1 MNLNSDLNDQQLD
14 AVTHGEG
21 PQLVIAGAGSGKTRV
36 ITYRIAWLVRERRV
50 EPYRIAAVTFTNK
63 AAGEMKERVESLL
76 GGPSE
81 VFVGTFHRF
90 ALRLLRRYGE
100 RVGLA
105 KGFNIL
111 DTSDQLSLMKRA
123 IELEHLDPSA
133 VTPRGALSR
142 VSSAKNRLIDPAE
155 FELEAHGYWEQK
167 VAQAYSRYQRLLR
180 ETGGVDFDDM
190 IALAVRLLQQERE
203 LGERMR
209 RRLRFLLVDEFQD
222 TNYAQLQL
230 ISQIC
235 GEQGNLTAVGDED
248 QSIYRWRGA
257 ELQNILEFE
266 SSFEGAITRKLERNY
281 RSTQN
286 ILDASGAVVANNEKR
301 RGKKLWTDSGAGE
314 PIDLFYS
321 GDESDEAR
329 WIVDKVRE
337 LAPTYRF
344 SGAAV
349 LFRTNAQTRVLEDE
363 LLRQKVPYR
372 LIAGVRFYERAE
384 IKDLIAY
391 LRLVRNPSDNLSL
404 RRVLNQPPRGIG
416 KATQGAVY
424 SEAEEMGHSIWD
436 VLRLER
442 FSAISPRGANA
453 LRAFRQLIE
462 ELRELALTSSLSEL
476 LDAVIER
483 TGYAELYRKDDPE
496 AEARL
501 LNIQE
506 LQSAAQDFTENLD
519 DVPALLIASETFE
532 LVAPESPG
540 ADEDGAQLDLLSG
553 SASVTSGSSA
563 ATADAGEI
571 QSDAFDLDGVPLDE
585 TDALTSFLDYVS
597 LVSDTDQLET
607 DAGVSLMTLHSA
619 KGLEFPVV
627 FLAGLEDGLLP
638 HFNSESPD
646 ELEEERRLM
655 YVGMTRARER
665 LLLSTCN
672 RRRIAGR
679 YQDQEPSFFLD
690 EIPDHLLR
698 VSDGGRSRYDWR
710 AEPVHQFF
718 QTDPQ
723 KRPTPKPVRARPRRS
738 SASPSMGPARPVA
751 VVKQG
756 MGVLHPKLGR
766 GVVLEIDGEGDNAKL
781 TVFFD
786 RAGKRRL
793 IAKYAGLEPAE

>member
-1 MNLNSDLNDQQLD
+1 MNLTRDLNEQQLD

-63 AAGEMKERVESLL
+63 AAGEMKERVEALL
-76 GGPSE
+76 DGPNE

-90 ALRLLRRYGE
+90 SLRLLRRYGE

-111 DTSDQLSLMKRA
+111 DTTDQLSLMKRA

-133 VTPRGALSR
+133 ISPRGALSR
-142 VSSAKNRLIDPAE
+142 VSSAKNQLIDPAQ
-155 FELEAHGYWEQK
+155 FEAQAHGYWEQK

-190 IALAVRLLQQERE
+190 IGLAVRLLQQEKE

-230 ISQIC
+230 ISEIC
-235 GEQGNLTAVGDED
+235 GPGGNLTAVGDED

-257 ELQNILEFE
+257 ELQNILDFE
-266 SSFEGAITRKLERNY
+266 SSFDGAVTRKLERNY

-314 PIDLFYS
+314 LIDLFYS
-321 GDESDEAR
+321 GDEGDEAR
-329 WIVDKVRE
+329 WIVDRIRE

-349 LFRTNAQTRVLEDE
+349 LVRTNAQTRALEDE

-416 KATQGAVY
+416 KATQAAVFA
-424 SEAEEMGHSIWD
+424 EAEEMGHSIWD

-442 FSAISPRGANA
+442 FNAIAPRGANA
-453 LRAFRQLIE
+453 LRGFRKLIE
-462 ELRELALTSSLSEL
+462 ELRELALTSTLSEL
-476 LDAVIER
+476 LDQVIER
-483 TGYAELYRKDDPE
+483 VGYTQLYRKDDPE
-496 AEARL
+496 GEARL

-506 LQSAAQDFTENLD
+506 LQSAAQDFTDNLD
-519 DVPALLIASETFE
+519 DVPALLVRDQPVAVAS
-532 LVAPESPG
+532 
-540 ADEDGAQLDLLSG
+540 ADPDSDDSQLDLLSG
-553 SASVTSGSSA
+553 A
-563 ATADAGEI
+563 ATPASEAASSEAE
-571 QSDAFDLDGVPLDE
+571 SDAFDLDGAPLDQ

-607 DAGVSLMTLHSA
+607 DAGVSLMTFHSA

-627 FLAGLEDGLLP
+627 FLGGLEDGLLP
-638 HFNSESPD
+638 HFNSETPE
-646 ELEEERRLM
+646 ELEEERRLL

-665 LLLSTCN
+665 LLLTTCS
-672 RRRIAGR
+672 RRRVAGR

-690 EIPDHLLR
+690 EIPDNLLR

-710 AEPVHQFF
+710 AEPVHDFF
-718 QTDPQ
+718 RTDP
-723 KRPTPKPVRARPRRS
+723 KARTSPKPVTARPRRS
-738 SASPSMGPARPVA
+738 SASPSTGPSRPVA
-751 VVKQG
+751 AVAQG
-756 MGVLHPKLGR
+756 MGVKHPKLGK
-766 GVVLEIDGEGDNAKL
+766 GVVLEIDGEGENAKL

-793 IAKYAGLEPAE
+793 IAKYAGLEPAD